1 MKRNTKRSSQER
13 SLFLWS
19 RTLEVTRW
27 SLATVDEK
35 LKSNGN
41 NEVDVEKL
49 RSNGGAKTDRCVK
62 TH

>member
-49 RSNGGAKTDRCVK
+49 GSNGGAKTDRCVK